1 MLAAASRCVVWLTAV
16 RVRARARPRRPDFLK
31 QMYRWAVQYAE
42 PDREENPKRAAMQ
55 VEVIDISPTLSIG
68 FTLAFLKYTDAGC
81 VHLTCP

>member
-1 MLAAASRCVVWLTAV
+1 
-16 RVRARARPRRPDFLK
+16 
-31 QMYRWAVQYAE
+31 MYRWAVQYAE